1 MILMNIKGQAL
12 VEYLLIIAVIG
23 VMVMFFVV
31 AFGGFVKDN
40 FTELFCEL
48 VDKEY
53 VPGEKEGQGT
63 CK

>member
-1 MILMNIKGQAL
+1 MNAKGQAL
-12 VEYLLIIAVIG
+12 IEYLLIIAVIG
-23 VMVMFFVV
+23 IMVIFFVS

-53 VPGEKEGQGT
+53 VPGEREGQGT
-63 CK
+63 CKD